1 VVCVGVVD
9 DAVVGGRLVP
19 LSSGVVMSAPAKGFF
34 AHARSDVPAG
44 LVVFLV
50 ALPLCLG
57 IAQASGAPLVA
68 GLVAGVV
75 GGLVVAAASGSAL
88 SVSGPAAGLA
98 VIVATGIGD
107 LGAEAARA
115 AAAQGADAA
124 AVQAARMAAGFP
136 AFLLAVVLAGAI
148 QIAMGALRLGAI
160 AHFFPSSVIKGM
172 LAAIGVLI
180 ILKQAPHAVGY
191 DREFVG
197 SDSFAT
203 ADGNTFSTLVRSFD
217 AFTSAAIITSALC
230 IVLMLAWP
238 KLQRTDLLKLVP
250 PALLAVVGGAVA
262 AAVLANA
269 GLTLESEHMVALPR
283 SVADAISQPAFA
295 RLTDPAVWKVAVT
308 IAIVA
313 SLETLLSLEAV
324 DRLDPDR
331 RISPPNRELIA
342 QGVGNVCSGLLGG
355 LPITSVIVRSSANV
369 QAGARTRLSA
379 MVHGVLL
386 LVGMLFLAPVLNR
399 VPLAAL
405 AVVLLFVGYKL
416 TTPALWRSLWRAGP
430 TQFIPFVVTIAA
442 IVGTDLL
449 KGTLIGVAVGLV
461 FSIRAQQQNAVEVR
475 AADGRV
481 DVVFHKDMTFLQ
493 KARVK
498 DVLREIP
505 ADSTVVFDRR
515 KVDHVDDDIEEVLDE
530 YAREAGHRDIRVQVL
545 WEDGGEQRRDHRLA
559 RGTAGAH

>member
-1 VVCVGVVD
+1 MS
-9 DAVVGGRLVP
+9 AR
-19 LSSGVVMSAPAKGFF
+19 SSGLL
-34 AHARSDVPAG
+34 AHARSDLPAG

-57 IAQASGAPLVA
+57 IAQASGAPLVS

-75 GGLVVAAASGSAL
+75 GGVVVAALSGAAL

-98 VIVATGIGD
+98 VIVATGIGE

-115 AAAQGADAA
+115 AAAQGADPAA
-124 AVQAARMAAGFP
+124 AAAAGVAAGFP
-136 AFLLAVVLAGAI
+136 AFLLAVVLAGGL
-148 QIAMGALRLGAI
+148 QVAMGALRLGAI
-160 AHFFPSSVIKGM
+160 AHFFPSAVIKGM

-191 DREFVG
+191 DKEFVG
-197 SDSFAT
+197 SDSFT
-203 ADGNTFSTLVRSFD
+203 STDGNTFSTLAHALN
-217 AFTSAAIITSALC
+217 AFTPAAVLTSVLC
-230 IVLMLAWP
+230 IALMLGWP
-238 KLQRTDLLKLVP
+238 KLQRTPLLKLVP
-250 PALLAVVGGAVA
+250 PALLAVVGGAAVA
-262 AAVLANA
+262 AALGKA
-269 GLTLESEHMVALPR
+269 GLVLEGEHMVALPA
-283 SVADAISQPAFA
+283 SIADAIKQPAFA
-295 RLTDPAVWKVAVT
+295 RITDPTVWKVALT
-308 IAIVA
+308 LAIVA

-331 RISPPNRELIA
+331 RISPPNRELVA
-342 QGVGNVCSGLLGG
+342 QGIGNVCSGLLGG

-369 QAGARTRLSA
+369 QAGAKTRLSA
-379 MVHGVLL
+379 IFHGLL
-386 LVGMLFLAPVLNR
+386 LLAGVLFLAPLLNR

-416 TTPALWRSLWRAGP
+416 TTPALWRAMYKAGP
-430 TQFIPFVVTIAA
+430 TQFIPFVVTIVA

-449 KGTLIGVAVGLV
+449 KGTLVGVVVGLF
-461 FSIRAQQQNAVEVR
+461 FSVRAQQKNAVEVKTEN
-475 AADGRV
+475 GRT

-505 ADSTVVFDRR
+505 EGSAVVLDRR

-530 YAREAGHRDIRVQVL
+530 YAREAPHRDIRLEVL
-545 WEDGGEQRRDHRLA
+545 WETGALARRDHRLA
-559 RGTAGAH
+559 RDGAGGH